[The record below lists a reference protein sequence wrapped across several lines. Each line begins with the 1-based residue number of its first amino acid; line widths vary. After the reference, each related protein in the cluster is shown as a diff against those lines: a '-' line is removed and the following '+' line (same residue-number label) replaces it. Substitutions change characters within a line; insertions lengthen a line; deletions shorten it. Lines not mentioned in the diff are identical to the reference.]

1 MGVPE
6 RNITKQT
13 KMNTTVKTVNS
24 VVTGTPVKVNPV
36 QLVKSA
42 ARYGIS
48 VDELLASYVST
59 PDKQHLASL
68 NLTRVEV
75 ETQFPNIHQNIL
87 NKLRVFKKIRKPR
100 TPKVVVEPTPV
111 VVTEVVDTAEEV
123 FVVTEEEP
131 VTA

>member
-1 MGVPE
+1 
-6 RNITKQT
+6 
-13 KMNTTVKTVNS
+13 MNTTVKTVNS

-42 ARYGIS
+42 ARYGIG

-68 NLTRVEV
+68 NLTREEV
-75 ETQFPNIHQNIL
+75 ETRFPNIHQNIL

-100 TPKVVVEPTPV
+100 TPKVVPV
-111 VVTEVVDTAEEV
+111 VAQEVADTTEEV

>member
-1 MGVPE
+1 
-6 RNITKQT
+6 
-13 KMNTTVKTVNS
+13 MNTTVKTVNS

-59 PDKQHLASL
+59 PDKQHLANL

-111 VVTEVVDTAEEV
+111 VEEVVDTAEEV

>member
-1 MGVPE
+1 VGVPE

-59 PDKQHLASL
+59 PDKQHLANL

-111 VVTEVVDTAEEV
+111 VEEVVDTAEEV

>member
-59 PDKQHLASL
+59 PDKQHLANL

-111 VVTEVVDTAEEV
+111 VEEVVDTAEEV

>member
-42 ARYGIS
+42 ARYGIG

-68 NLTRVEV
+68 NLTREEV
-75 ETQFPNIHQNIL
+75 ETRFPNIHQNIL

-100 TPKVVVEPTPV
+100 TPKVVPV
-111 VVTEVVDTAEEV
+111 VAQEVADTTEEV

>member
-1 MGVPE
+1 
-6 RNITKQT
+6 
-13 KMNTTVKTVNS
+13 MNTTVKTVNS

-87 NKLRVFKKIRKPR
+87 DKLRVFKKIRKPR

-111 VVTEVVDTAEEV
+111 VVEEVADTTEEV